1 MICLGFA
8 MTKIATSLGFDPDR
22 LARIGTFFEERYIA
36 SKLLP
41 CAQVTVLRHGEV
53 AWSSTH
59 GMADPERGRPLT
71 DDAIFRIYSMTK
83 PVTSIAFMMLVEE
96 GLVGLDDPVH
106 RFIPSWRGLEVMTG
120 GELGAFT
127 TEKTKA
133 PMRMVDLLRHTSGLS
148 YGLQEGALSE
158 AYRQARFGAADG
170 PDLPG
175 LIDKLATLPLAFSP
189 GEAWNYSVST
199 DVLGYL
205 VGLISGVPFET
216 FIEERI
222 FQPLGMVDTGFHVH
236 EGQGHR
242 FTACYAMTP
251 KGEQV
256 LQDDAETSR
265 YHAPA
270 HFISGG
276 GGLVS
281 TSHDYSR
288 FCQMLLN
295 KGELG
300 GVRLVAPK
308 TLELMAANHL
318 PGGKDLTELSI
329 SLFSESAYSGT
340 GFGLG
345 FAVTMDPMKTLIPGS
360 PGEYFWGG
368 MASTAF
374 WIDPIE
380 DLACIFMTQVIP
392 SNAYP
397 IRRQL
402 RTLVYSALVE
412 PTLRRP

>member
-1 MICLGFA
+1 
-8 MTKIATSLGFDPDR
+8 MTKTPTHLGFDPDR
-22 LARIGTFFEERYIA
+22 LARIGDFLEERYIA

-53 AWSSTH
+53 AWTSTH
-59 GMADPERGRPLT
+59 GLADPERGRPLA

-83 PVTSIAFMMLVEE
+83 PITSLAFMMLVEE
-96 GLVGLDDPVH
+96 GLVSVDDPVH

-120 GELGAFT
+120 GQPGAFST
-127 TEKTKA
+127 TKTKS

-148 YGLQEGALSE
+148 YGLQEGPLSE
-158 AYRQARFGAADG
+158 AYRLARFGAPDG
-170 PDLPG
+170 PNLEG
-175 LIDKLATLPLAFSP
+175 FIDRLSTLPLEFSP
-189 GEAWNYSVST
+189 GEAWNYSVAT

-205 VGLISGVPFET
+205 VGVISGTPFET

-222 FQPLGMVDTGFHVH
+222 FKPLGMVDTGFHVR
-236 EGQGHR
+236 EGQAHR
-242 FTACYAMTP
+242 FTASYAMTP
-251 KGEQV
+251 DGRRM
-256 LQDDAETSR
+256 LHDDPETSR
-265 YHAPA
+265 YLEPA
-270 HFISGG
+270 HFVSGG

-295 KGELG
+295 KGELD
-300 GVRLVAPK
+300 GVRLVGPK
-308 TLELMAANHL
+308 TLELMAHNHL
-318 PGGKDLTELSI
+318 PGGQDLTQLSI

-345 FAVTMDPMKTLIPGS
+345 FAVTMDPMKTLIAGS

-374 WIDPIE
+374 WIDPAE
-380 DLACIFMTQVIP
+380 DLACIFMTQLIP
-392 SNAYP
+392 SNTYP

-402 RTLVYSALVE
+402 RTMVYAALVE
-412 PTLRRP
+412 PTHRRP

>member
-1 MICLGFA
+1 MM
-8 MTKIATSLGFDPDR
+8 MTKTHLGFDPDR
-22 LARIGTFFEERYIA
+22 LARIGAFFEDRYIA
-36 SKLLP
+36 PNLLP

-53 AWSSTH
+53 AWSSSH

-83 PVTSIAFMMLVEE
+83 PITSIAFMMLVEE
-96 GLVGLDDPVH
+96 GLVGVDDPVH
-106 RFIPSWRGLEVMTG
+106 RFIPAWRGLEVMTG
-120 GELGAFT
+120 GEPGAFT

-148 YGLQEGALSE
+148 YGLQEGPLSE

-175 LIDKLATLPLAFSP
+175 MIDKLTELPLAFSP

-205 VGLISGVPFET
+205 VRLISGMPFEI

-222 FQPLGMVDTGFHVH
+222 FKPLGMIDTGFHVRA
-236 EGQGHR
+236 GQGHR

-251 KGEQV
+251 EGRRV
-256 LQDDAETSR
+256 LQDDPETSR
-265 YHAPA
+265 YLSPA

-281 TSHDYSR
+281 TSHDYAR

-295 KGELG
+295 KGELD

-308 TLELMAANHL
+308 TLELMATNHL

-345 FAVTMDPMKTLIPGS
+345 FAVTMDPMKTLIAGS

-374 WIDPIE
+374 WIDPVE
-380 DLACIFMTQVIP
+380 DLACIFMTQVMP

-412 PTLRRP
+412 PNLRRP